1 MTSRAGVPTAEVVL
15 LCSWIG
21 AALLF
26 TAVVAPAAFSVL
38 PNRASAGILVGRV
51 LPVLFYAGV
60 IVGAAVVLLDL
71 LSRSGAWV
79 RTAAGAIAATS
90 CAVAQLIAGAR
101 ISRLRAEIGGPLDA
115 LATDDPRRVAFGR
128 LHAVSVAWLAIA
140 MLAAAVALVLAVRS
154 MQTRQ

>member
-1 MTSRAGVPTAEVVL
+1 
-15 LCSWIG
+15 
-21 AALLF
+21 
-26 TAVVAPAAFSVL
+26 
-38 PNRASAGILVGRV
+38 V